1 MDIDEFNARGNS
13 MACNPSRGG
22 GGGEMG
28 EVIRDKL
35 QPDGPRGSYADFTL
49 HS

>member
-1 MDIDEFNARGNS
+1 MLGVTRWPATHPG
-13 MACNPSRGG
+13 GG